1 MPLTREEH
9 DFVHSATSY
18 FRLEREFTMRDKFA
32 IAAMQ
37 TMLETQDNKMTY
49 EDIADLAYNMA
60 DIMIKTRNK
69 RDREKNEKFKMV

>member
-1 MPLTREEH
+1 MPLTREEQ
-9 DFVHSATSY
+9 DLVHPTSY
-18 FRLEREFTMRDKFA
+18 YRKGLDFTMRDKFA

-37 TMLETQDNKMTY
+37 TMLETQNNKMTY

-69 RDREKNEKFKMV
+69 KG

>member
-9 DFVHSATSY
+9 DFVFYATSY
-18 FRLEREFTMRDKFA
+18 FRKEREFTMRDKFA
-32 IAAMQ
+32 VAAMQ
-37 TMLETQDNKMTY
+37 TMLETQNNKTY

-69 RDREKNEKFKMV
+69 KG

>member
-1 MPLTREEH
+1 MPLTREEQ

-18 FRLEREFTMRDKFA
+18 FRREREFTMRDKFA

-37 TMLETQDNKMTY
+37 TMLETQNNKMTY

-60 DIMIKTRNK
+60 DIMIETRNK
-69 RDREKNEKFKMV
+69 RDREK

>member
-9 DFVHSATSY
+9 DFVFYATSY

-49 EDIADLAYNMA
+49 EDIAELAYCMA

-69 RDREKNEKFKMV
+69 KGQGGK

>member
-1 MPLTREEH
+1 MPLTREEQ

-37 TMLETQDNKMTY
+37 TMLETQNNKTY

-69 RDREKNEKFKMV
+69 KG

>member
-1 MPLTREEH
+1 
-9 DFVHSATSY
+9 
-18 FRLEREFTMRDKFA
+18 MRDKFA

-49 EDIADLAYNMA
+49 EDIAELAYCMA

-69 RDREKNEKFKMV
+69 KG

>member
-9 DFVHSATSY
+9 DFVYSATSY

-32 IAAMQ
+32 IVAMQ
-37 TMLETQDNKMTY
+37 TMLETQNNKMAY

-69 RDREKNEKFKMV
+69 KG

>member
-1 MPLTREEH
+1 MPLTREEQ

-18 FRLEREFTMRDKFA
+18 FRQEREFTMRDKFA
-32 IAAMQ
+32 VAAMQ
-37 TMLETQDNKMTY
+37 TMLETQNNKMTY

-69 RDREKNEKFKMV
+69 KGQGEK

>member
-1 MPLTREEH
+1 MPLTREEQ
-9 DFVHSATSY
+9 DFVRSATSY

-37 TMLETQDNKMTY
+37 TMLETQNNKTY

-69 RDREKNEKFKMV
+69 KG

>member
-9 DFVHSATSY
+9 DFVFYATSY

-37 TMLETQDNKMTY
+37 TILETQNNKTY

-60 DIMIKTRNK
+60 DVMIKTRNK
-69 RDREKNEKFKMV
+69 KGQGENEKFKMV

>member
-1 MPLTREEH
+1 MPLTREEQ

-18 FRLEREFTMRDKFA
+18 FSQEREFTMRDKFA
-32 IAAMQ
+32 VAAMQ
-37 TMLETQDNKMTY
+37 TMLETQNNKMTY

-69 RDREKNEKFKMV
+69 KG

>member
-1 MPLTREEH
+1 MPLTREEQ
-9 DFVHSATSY
+9 DFVHYAISY
-18 FRLEREFTMRDKFA
+18 FRQEREFTMRDKFA

-37 TMLETQDNKMTY
+37 TMLETQNNKMTY

-69 RDREKNEKFKMV
+69 KGQGEK

>member
-1 MPLTREEH
+1 MPLTREEQ
-9 DFVHSATSY
+9 DFVHYAISY
-18 FRLEREFTMRDKFA
+18 FRQEREFTMRDKFA

-37 TMLETQDNKMTY
+37 TMLETQNNKMTY

-69 RDREKNEKFKMV
+69 KG